1 MSYEPRRWRI
11 AVGGSNDFYDGW
23 SVLVDG
29 QAAIERQEMK
39 LLMMLLGIID
49 KEDWYN
55 SERLPW
61 LQVLYIRC
69 FKRKRGQV
77 YGFKPWW

>member
-1 MSYEPRRWRI
+1 
-11 AVGGSNDFYDGW
+11 
-23 SVLVDG
+23 
-29 QAAIERQEMK
+29 MK
-39 LLMMLLGIID
+39 LLMMLLGVID